1 MLGKLMKYELQASA
15 KTFLPLYGVL
25 LLFALVNRLLFN
37 FSFGALQGIA
47 ITIYFGLMVAIA
59 VLTIIVNIQRFYKT
73 LLTEE
78 GYLMFT
84 LPVKT
89 WQLVI
94 SRLFT
99 AMIWV
104 IGSGIVVMSSIL
116 IINARPEMYQ
126 SFFSIWRE
134 VVQQASMQGVNL
146 YLLGIE
152 GVFLL
157 FLNMTSNILLIYT
170 AIAIGHLFQQKQV
183 LASFGAYMGIIVVI
197 QAIASMIVAILEPL
211 NFGLY
216 LKSLSIPTIAYG
228 TGIVF
233 IIAIVIWSFCLFA
246 LTTYILNKRLNLN

>member
-1 MLGKLMKYELQASA
+1 MLSKLMKYELQASA

-47 ITIYFGLMVAIA
+47 ITIYSGLMVAVA
-59 VLTIIVNIQRFYKT
+59 VLTIIVSIQRFYKT

-104 IGSGIVVMSSIL
+104 IASGIVALGSIL
-116 IINARPEMYQ
+116 IVNARADMYQ
-126 SFFSIWRE
+126 SFITVWRV
-134 VVQQASMQGVNL
+134 VVQQTSMQGVNI
-146 YLLGIE
+146 YLLGAE
-152 GVFLL
+152 GFALL
-157 FLNMTSNILLIYT
+157 FLGMTSNILLIYT
-170 AIAIGHLFQQKQV
+170 AIAIGHLFQQKQL
-183 LASFGAYMGIIVVI
+183 LASFGAYMGII
-197 QAIASMIVAILEPL
+197 IVMQ
-211 NFGLY
+211 
-216 LKSLSIPTIAYG
+216 TIARLFVTILKRFNIAEYIQNLDMNVVTYG
-228 TGIVF
+228 TGFVF
-233 IIAIVIWSFCLFA
+233 IIGIIIWGSCLFA
-246 LTTYILNKRLNLN
+246 LTTYILNRRLNLN